1 MLNPAFP
8 DGAPN
13 WVDLGTPD
21 LDGALAFYGG
31 LFGWELLP
39 GGPEV
44 GGYGMFTLEGHT
56 VAGVMTVPEEQS
68 SSAWSVY
75 FQSSDVSSTAQLVNQ
90 AGGRLAFEPMEVLD
104 YGRMGGFLDPGGAY
118 FGVWQPRQNPGVG
131 MIQQPG
137 SLLWVELYT
146 PDVPA
151 ASRFFGDV
159 FRWKTEPLKVEG
171 TEYVYT
177 TVHPAGTGPEL
188 SFGGL
193 VTMSDVPA
201 EAARGPHWLPY
212 FEVEDVEGAVAAAKR
227 LGGAEALPPMEVP
240 GVGTMANVTDP
251 YGAVFALMKPQPRQG
266 GEGGAP
272 GD

>member
-1 MLNPAFP
+1 MRNPAFP

-21 LDGALAFYGG
+21 LDGTTAFYGG
-31 LFGWELLP
+31 LLGWEHVP

-44 GGYGMFTLEGHT
+44 GGYGVYTLGGHT
-56 VAGVMTVPEEQS
+56 VAGVMTVPEEQAA
-68 SSAWSVY
+68 SAWSIY
-75 FQSSDVSSTAQLVNQ
+75 FQSPDINATAQLVTRS
-90 AGGRLAFEPMEVLD
+90 GGRAAFSPMDVLD
-104 YGRMGGFLDPGGAY
+104 YGRMGGFADPAGAY
-118 FGVWQPRQNPGVG
+118 FGVWQPRKNPGLGV
-131 MIQQPG
+131 IQEPG

-151 ASRFFGDV
+151 AAVFFADV
-159 FRWKTEPLKVEG
+159 FGWRTNPLIVEG
-171 TEYVYT
+171 TQYVYT

-201 EAARGPHWLPY
+201 EAARGTHWLPY
-212 FEVEDVEGAVAAAKR
+212 FAVDDVEATVDAAKR
-227 LGGAEALPPMEVP
+227 LGGAESLPAMEVP
-240 GVGTMANVTDP
+240 GVGTMATITDP
-251 YGAVFALMKPQPRQG
+251 YGAVLAVMKPQPRQG
-266 GEGGAP
+266 EEGGAP

>member
-1 MLNPAFP
+1 MLNPDFP

-21 LDGALAFYGG
+21 LDGATAFYGA
-31 LFGWELLP
+31 LLGWELVP

-44 GGYGMFTLEGHT
+44 GGYGMFTLDGHT

-68 SSAWSVY
+68 ASAWSVY
-75 FQSSDVSSTAQLVNQ
+75 FQSPDIDATAQLVTRS
-90 AGGRLAFEPMEVLD
+90 GGRSAFEPMDVLD
-104 YGRMGGFLDPGGAY
+104 YGRMGGFTDPGGAY
-118 FGVWQPRQNPGVG
+118 FGVWQPRRNTGLG
-131 MIQQPG
+131 IIQQPG
-137 SLLWVELYT
+137 SLLWAELYT

-151 ASRFFGDV
+151 AAAFFAEV
-159 FRWKTEPLKVEG
+159 FGWKTEALKVEG

-201 EAARGPHWLPY
+201 EAARGPHWMPY
-212 FEVEDVEGAVAAAKR
+212 FAVEDVEATVAAAKR
-227 LGGAEALPPMEVP
+227 LGGAEALPAMEVP

-251 YGAVFALMKPQPRQG
+251 YGAVFAVMKPLPRQQ
-266 GEGGAP
+266 
-272 GD
+272 

>member
-8 DGAPN
+8 DGAPS

-21 LDGALAFYGG
+21 VDGAAAFYGG
-31 LFGWELLP
+31 LLGWEFAP

-44 GGYGMFTLEGHT
+44 GGYGMFTLGGHS
-56 VAGVMTVPEEQS
+56 VGGVMAVPEEQS
-68 SSAWSVY
+68 SSAWSLY
-75 FQSSDVSSTAQLVNQ
+75 FQSPEVNATAQLVTQ
-90 AGGRLAFEPMEVLD
+90 AGGRPAFEPMDVLD
-104 YGRMGGFLDPGGAY
+104 YGRMGGFTDPAGAY
-118 FGVWQPRQNPGVG
+118 FGVWQPRRNPGLGVV
-131 MIQQPG
+131 QQPG
-137 SLLWVELYT
+137 SLLWAELYT

-151 ASRFFGDV
+151 AARFFGDV
-159 FRWKTEPLKVEG
+159 FGWRTDALKVEG

-201 EAARGPHWLPY
+201 EAARGPHWMPY
-212 FEVEDVEGAVAAAKR
+212 FAVEDVEATVDAAKR

-251 YGAVFALMKPQPRQG
+251 FGAVFAVMKPRPRQ
-266 GEGGAP
+266 
-272 GD
+272 